1 MTDIDTSTWK
11 FPSDVVLAD
20 RDFNKPAPIDILLGA
35 EIFFEILMNGRYDCE
50 GLPVLQNTKL
60 GYILS
65 GKIHNFYVKQYKK
78 QSHSFFVQTDSLHH
92 MMGRFWSIEEMTNK
106 ILTKEEK
113 ACKEHFELNT
123 RRLETGR
130 YGVRVSLSDSAD
142 KLGDSYHT
150 AKRNFL
156 H

>member
-50 GLPVLQNTKL
+50 GLPILQNTKL
-60 GYILS
+60 GYIFS
-65 GKIHNFYVKQYKK
+65 GKIHNSYVKQYKK
-78 QSHSFFVQTDSLHH
+78 QYHSFFVQTDSLHN
-92 MMGRFWSIEEMTNK
+92 MMERFWSIEEMTNK

-113 ACKEHFELNT
+113 DCEKAF
-123 RRLETGR
+123 
-130 YGVRVSLSDSAD
+130 
-142 KLGDSYHT
+142 
-150 AKRNFL
+150 
-156 H
+156 